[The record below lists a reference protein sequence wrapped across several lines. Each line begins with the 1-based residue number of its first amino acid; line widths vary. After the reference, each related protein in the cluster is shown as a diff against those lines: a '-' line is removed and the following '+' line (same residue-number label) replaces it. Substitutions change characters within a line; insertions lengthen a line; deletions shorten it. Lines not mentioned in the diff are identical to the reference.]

1 MKAVEASD
9 EILYRFCNLH
19 GGLEAAM
26 PFITHQFKKF
36 GADFSN
42 PTKEELRLIAN
53 ELLKILADCNP
64 HYVVDRER
72 KAMLRWIRSIDT

>member
-9 EILYRFCNLH
+9 EILCRFCNLH

-26 PFITHQFKKF
+26 PFIAHQFRKF

-42 PTKEELRLIAN
+42 PSKNELGLIVN

-64 HYVVDRER
+64 RYVVDRER
-72 KAMLRWIRSIDT
+72 RGMQKWIRSIET